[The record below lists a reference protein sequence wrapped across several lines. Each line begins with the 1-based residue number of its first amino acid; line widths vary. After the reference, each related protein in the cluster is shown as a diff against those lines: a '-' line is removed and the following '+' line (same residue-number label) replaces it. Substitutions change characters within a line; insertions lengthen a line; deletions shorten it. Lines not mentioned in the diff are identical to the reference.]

1 MVRDTTTAFVLSHN
15 GALEM
20 AKWQK
25 PKQDK
30 SIKEK
35 SAYGKIKQ
43 AERFTTWTNV
53 CYPDEDAVALEKEW
67 EVRKI
72 RMFAKHCWERK
83 GKKVPGQSYNWA
95 VAFQDKT
102 GMTLINYIND
112 FVR

>member
-1 MVRDTTTAFVLSHN
+1 
-15 GALEM
+15 M

-30 SIKEK
+30 LIKEK

-67 EVRKI
+67 EKKKT
-72 RMFAKHCWERK
+72 RMFAKFCWENLGAK
-83 GKKVPGQSYNWA
+83 APSGKRWEEV
-95 VAFQDKT
+95 FREKT
-102 GMTLINYIND
+102 GINLVDYVSD
-112 FVR
+112 LARKKL